1 MELQKAEEEN
11 KSSNVLREDIQKSDN
26 LSQIIGILKTL
37 QNTIGEALD
46 VA

>member
-1 MELQKAEEEN
+1 MELQKAEKED

-37 QNTIGEALD
+37 QNTVEEALN
-46 VA
+46 VT